1 MISAFL
7 KAGQASLRFVKVCR
21 FNSIADISSVSRGL
35 NITERTLHRR
45 LAEHD
50 MTFKKLKQQTILER
64 SMYYLSNTQMTIG
77 EISYEVGYSETS
89 AFCRAFKRFCQKSPQ
104 DSRIDISEL
113 QQP

>member
-1 MISAFL
+1 
-7 KAGQASLRFVKVCR
+7 
-21 FNSIADISSVSRGL
+21 
-35 NITERTLHRR
+35 
-45 LAEHD
+45 

-77 EISYEVGYSETS
+77 EISYEVGYSEKS
-89 AFCRAFKRFCQKSPQ
+89 AFKRFCQKSPQ